1 MSLLAPLRRPNVQ
14 ITILA
19 VVIGVQ
25 VSNVLSN
32 VLHAIAQAIQFV
44 LYPARLPGVDFV
56 RALKSSLFLVVTQ
69 TLLSA
74 LVAVGTLWL
83 LARLLAS
90 HSEAAE

>member
-1 MSLLAPLRRPNVQ
+1 MSLLAPLRRTNVQ

-19 VVIGVQ
+19 VVVGVQ
-25 VSNVLSN
+25 VSNVLSS
-32 VLHAIAQAIQFV
+32 VLHAVAQAIQFAF
-44 LYPARLPGVDFV
+44 YPARLPGIDLV

-74 LVAVGTLWL
+74 LVAAGTIWL

-90 HSEAAE
+90 NSDSAE